1 MSTDSSSTR
10 DRILDA
16 SLALLTS
23 DGGLVRMG
31 DVARAAGISRQA
43 LYLHFRTRTE
53 LLVATTLHLDRLK
66 DRDGRLAPVRA
77 APTGEERLRLWVRAW
92 AAYIP
97 EIHGLARALMNQAIH
112 DPEAAAAWSE
122 RMEDV
127 HQGCRAAVTMLAAE
141 GRLAATLTP
150 DQATDLLWTLLSIR
164 NWEALCLD
172 RGWSQSD
179 YATHIEAIAT
189 RILLS

>member
-1 MSTDSSSTR
+1 MSTDSPSTR

-16 SLALLTS
+16 SLALLT
-23 DGGLVRMG
+23 GGTGPVRMG

-97 EIHGLARALMNQAIH
+97 EIRGLARALMDQAIH
-112 DPEAAAAWSE
+112 DPEAAAAWTE

-127 HQGCRAAVTMLAAE
+127 HQACRAAVTMLADE
-141 GRLAATLTP
+141 GRLAAHLTP

>member
-1 MSTDSSSTR
+1 
-10 DRILDA
+10 
-16 SLALLTS
+16 
-23 DGGLVRMG
+23 MG

-43 LYLHFRTRTE
+43 LYLHFHTRTE

-97 EIHGLARALMNQAIH
+97 EIHGLARALMNQAIQ

-141 GRLAATLTP
+141 GRLAAPLSP
-150 DQATDLLWTLLSIR
+150 EQATDLLWTLLSIR

-172 RGWSQSD
+172 RGWSQAD